1 MSCKCNNCSSLS
13 SVNIPEG
20 VTTIEQNVF
29 RNCSSLTSIII
40 PMNVTSIEPHAF
52 DNCSNLTSITFFKAT
67 NSESGYNL
75 FLGTSCFARCHN
87 LSDIYCYRTDNI
99 SCGNSITGSPFRY
112 TSSDWVDLSK
122 VTLHIP
128 ENCSTPQNYPLSS
141 CGKIVYFEDEIPK
154 CEKPTISY
162 VNGKLYFDCATDDV
176 VFYSNIST
184 PKTGNNVNCSE
195 LDLSVAYNITVFAR
209 KAGYKDS
216 ESVHATLSWSGMVLN
231 VEDGESS
238 GLSNKRKGDV
248 NEDGA
253 VDISDVVNV
262 INIIAGVE

>member
-1 MSCKCNNCSSLS
+1 
-13 SVNIPEG
+13 
-20 VTTIEQNVF
+20 
-29 RNCSSLTSIII
+29 
-40 PMNVTSIEPHAF
+40 MNVTSIEPHAF

-195 LDLSVAYNITVFAR
+195 LDLSVAYNITLFSR